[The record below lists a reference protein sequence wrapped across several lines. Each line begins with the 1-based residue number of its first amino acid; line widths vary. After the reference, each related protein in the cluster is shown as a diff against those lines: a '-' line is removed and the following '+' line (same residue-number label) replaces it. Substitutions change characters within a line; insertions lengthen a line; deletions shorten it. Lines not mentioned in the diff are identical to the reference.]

1 MRITN
6 PSHRVYLATGAT
18 DLRASID
25 GLSLKVS
32 HAFNLDPFDT
42 SYFVFCNR
50 SKNKLKILV
59 WEHNGFW
66 LYYKRVDKGRFFW
79 PDTSRGTATISLS
92 GRELN
97 WILDGLSLD
106 RTTGFPPETRRTL
119 S

>member
-6 PSHRVYLATGAT
+6 SGHPVYLATGAT

-25 GLSLKVS
+25 GLSMKVS
-32 HAFNLDPFDT
+32 HAFHLDPF
-42 SYFVFCNR
+42 SAAYFVFCNR
-50 SKNKLKILV
+50 AKNKLKILV

-66 LYYKRVDKGRFFW
+66 LYYKRLERGRFSW
-79 PDTSRGTATISLS
+79 PDSAVTPLRLS

-97 WILDGLSLD
+97 WILDGLSLES
-106 RTTGFPPETRRTL
+106 THGFRAETRRKL